1 MVEKDREF
9 WNRYPVRYRA
19 PGGHPKFFKNGEL
32 SEDHQKWIKD
42 EYFELVGSF
51 SRYPRYTNKRG
62 IDPQVKMFLDKHGL
76 EIQPGWELPVPNQEA
91 AYKSLAKYGK
101 ATVNMDPQ
109 NVRDLNLAFEY
120 MENHFMP
127 YMHDSEIL
135 SLDAAIQQL
144 DRSTSSGCP
153 FNSEYTKKGELLD
166 NDPLIVPWLEADWIV
181 LGEDPNWT
189 TIFSSSLKEE
199 LRPDEK
205 IAENSQRTF
214 AAGAI
219 DATTHGTRLFQPMN
233 QKMYDSHLKT
243 SSAVGMSPLKGNWD
257 KLYQKLSIFKNG
269 YALDES
275 QYDSS
280 LRSFLMW
287 GCALFRWKCLKP
299 ELRTP
304 ENLRRVRTYYRNLIN
319 TVMLTPEGILLLKKL
334 GNPSGSVNTVTDNT
348 LILYWILAYA
358 WIKTVPEEFR
368 SYKEFEL
375 NTSKALLGDD
385 NTWTVSDDA
394 HPYYNGRSVIE
405 VWKTLGITTTTD
417 SLDARLPEDLDFLS
431 AHTVLLNGLAVP
443 LYDRNK
449 LMKSLL
455 YAPKLHLT
463 PETTLTRVTC
473 LLQIGWTDL
482 PFRKFCREVIDF
494 LLERYDE
501 TLREDERWIIA
512 KTGIKTDDF
521 YYKLFTGERLL
532 LKPQCFDR
540 NNSDIKCCGHDVDT
554 YCVCEC
560 IRFKGVRIH
569 VGTGWTEQEVLLAL
583 DALMEDQEALE
594 RSKMPDKAF
603 NMSAKPSQQKKNKS
617 SRSNR
622 RGRGPKKGQATGRK
636 TLPVTRNMR
645 RANRRRGGRGNAG
658 PIGPARQGN
667 LTAFGRTSFNG
678 NSRTKTCTIQEDEF
692 IGAIT
697 SGAGGP
703 PTPFNVVA
711 FALNPGQAAVF
722 PWLSKQAAQWEHYT
736 FEMLEFYYK
745 REVSEF
751 ATAGTTG
758 KVIMS
763 CDYDASDS
771 PPATKQ
777 QMEDT
782 IPHQDAMPSS
792 NLALKLQQRNMHPA
806 GKKYVRPGGL
816 PGAADIKMYDAG
828 ILFVATQAIAAAT
841 TEVGEL
847 RVRYR
852 VKFETPILESSTT
865 APANNQVSQF
875 TQAAV
880 AAPASGVATVLPL
893 ATAAFNGLNAVNT
906 GGSVVLPSGNY
917 LVDCSANIQG
927 VVTALVQMN
936 LDLQKNGVSTST
948 SNSFV
953 NQAANLVTA
962 FSMSTQPVLVQSNG
976 TDAFT
981 LNLNATYTGGAGP
994 TVDACMRITAV

>member
-1 MVEKDREF
+1 VNLVEKDREF

-76 EIQPGWELPVPNQEA
+76 DIQPGWELPVPNQEA

-532 LKPQCFDR
+532 LKPQMYV
-540 NNSDIKCCGHDVDT
+540 SSTVQIPLLVLKECGHCEDT
-554 YCVCEC
+554 YCVC
-560 IRFKGVRIH
+560 
-569 VGTGWTEQEVLLAL
+569 
-583 DALMEDQEALE
+583 EDQEALE
-594 RSKMPDKAF
+594 RSRMPDKAF
-603 NMSAKPSQQKKNKS
+603 DMSAKPSQQKKN
-617 SRSNR
+617 RSTRRNQ

-636 TLPVTRNMR
+636 TLPVTRKMR
-645 RANRRRGGRGNAG
+645 QRNRGRGGRGNAG
-658 PIGPARQGN
+658 PIGPARKGA
-667 LTAFGRTSFNG
+667 LTAYGGTSFNG
-678 NSRTKTCTIQEDEF
+678 QGRSKTCVIQEDEF

-703 PTPFNVVA
+703 PTPFNVVG
-711 FALNPGQAAVF
+711 FPLNPGQAATF
-722 PWLSKQAAQWEHYT
+722 PWLSKQALQWEHYT
-736 FEMLEFYYK
+736 FEYLEFYFK

-751 ATAGTTG
+751 ATAGTAG

-763 CDYDASDS
+763 CDYDASDG
-771 PPATKQ
+771 PPGAKQ
-777 QMEDT
+777 NMEDT
-782 IPHQDAMPSS
+782 IPHQDCMPSE
-792 NLALKLQQRNMHPA
+792 NMKLVLQQRGLHP
-806 GKKYVRPGGL
+806 GGIKKYVRPAGL
-816 PGAADIKMYDAG
+816 PGGSDIKTFDAG
-828 ILFVATQAIAAAT
+828 NLFVATQAIAAAT
-841 TEVGEL
+841 TELGEL
-847 RVRYR
+847 RVRYKVR
-852 VKFETPILESSTT
+852 FETPILTTNDT

-875 TQAAV
+875 VGVAGTPVNTATPTAVAFEQAAG
-880 AAPASGVATVLPL
+880 ANGATNPL
-893 ATAAFNGLNAVNT
+893 AITVTTAITFTPPV
-906 GGSVVLPSGNY
+906 GNY
-917 LVDCSANIQG
+917 LVSWSVHSVNTGNGTIFQAE
-927 VVTALVQMN
+927 
-936 LDLQKNGVSTST
+936 LQKNGGFSIGTGTNSSPKATLPSGAYADFTVGQSQYVSAS
-948 SNSFV
+948 
-953 NQAANLVTA
+953 
-962 FSMSTQPVLVQSNG
+962 G
-976 TDAFT
+976 TDTFQVVVDNT
-981 LNLNATYTGGAGP
+981 FSTGISTCFG
-994 TVDACMRITAV
+994 DILWEAV